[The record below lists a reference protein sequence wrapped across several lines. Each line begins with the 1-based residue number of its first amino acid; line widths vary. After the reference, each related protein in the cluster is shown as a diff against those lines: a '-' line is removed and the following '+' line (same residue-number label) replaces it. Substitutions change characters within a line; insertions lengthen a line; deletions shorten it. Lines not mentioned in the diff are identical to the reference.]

1 MSMKGKQAKID
12 AAFGRLADMTQ
23 SGHLRAVADIVEF
36 LDIMVAELKDRRAEC
51 EMLRNIIDTLDG
63 GAVSKEKSRHR
74 LTSKTAFGRLKMET
88 KYAGLIEQFERVT
101 EAYEAALTAVKTLE
115 TATGKLPDVLGV
127 SGGIIYLGDKF
138 EKGRAIHL
146 DSKKFTA
153 AAIDC
158 GSDFSHEDR
167 DEYIYFEC
175 TLFGYRVFALF
186 RDDERGYAELKEK
199 VEADTTHYA
208 IDK

>member
-63 GAVSKEKSRHR
+63 GAVSKEY
-74 LTSKTAFGRLKMET
+74 TLKMET